1 MITSYS
7 SSDDEITSST
17 CEHVILVKVM
27 LMMAGSNQKIYI
39 SEANRHYCHKIS
51 MDTIKNKIK

>member
-39 SEANRHYCHKIS
+39 SEAS
-51 MDTIKNKIK
+51 ATTAIKYQWIL